1 MSRPFKLRAVLR
13 YLDRNLFST
22 SLKKK
27 PYLLLLLLP
36 VFVGLFFGCS
46 HLRTNVTEWP
56 DYWIKGTVEL
66 WEGLGPPYSGN
77 A

>member
-36 VFVGLFFGCS
+36 PHSPGSQAIVKMLPITKWQFLVRIAALCWNFPRN
-46 HLRTNVTEWP
+46 LR
-56 DYWIKGTVEL
+56 
-66 WEGLGPPYSGN
+66 SF
-77 A
+77 